1 MNETTPV
8 LKEDEA
14 LPLRIDQD
22 VVVAYADDIE
32 YHRFVK
38 SRCVYEGL
46 SKRPAAIVFKP
57 GHEWSDLEESEMRKL
72 LSKGLT
78 NRSIWIRNP
87 SCGTEKGEFV
97 MAVKGTKDRGGI
109 LFDEIFKSQ
118 LLDRAK
124 RLNDAFC
131 TLGLKDWSINVL
143 DDQSTKSDCRKGGRI
158 SGGVGIR
165 KKKGSTEE
173 NANATENEGT
183 YSSENDSAPEKLPDN
198 WVGGGFGANK
208 NVFEDVTQTLKQTL
222 KVKSRKSASDEV
234 DLLVARQ
241 KIAALGLQDDQ
252 LVSTILSKLEKKQG
266 IENMELEFDFSFTNL
281 IRNQFHFVSMF
292 AGKILFVHF
301 GLDARYRSFCET
313 IKTIHQNVKI
323 TIED

>member
-8 LKEDEA
+8 LKEDES
-14 LPLRIDQD
+14 LPLCIDQD

-57 GHEWSDLEESEMRKL
+57 GQEWSDLEESEMRKL

-87 SCGTEKGEFV
+87 SCGSEKGEFV

-124 RLNDAFC
+124 RLNEAFC
-131 TLGLKDWSINVL
+131 ILGLKSWSINVL
-143 DDQSTKSDCRKGGRI
+143 DDQKTKSDSRKGGRI
-158 SGGVGIR
+158 SGGVEWN

-173 NANATENEGT
+173 NARATENEGAS
-183 YSSENDSAPEKLPDN
+183 SSEDDEEKLPDY
-198 WVGGGFGANK
+198 WCGGGVVVNK
-208 NVFEDVTQTLKQTL
+208 NVFEDVTQTLKQTF
-222 KVKSRKSASDEV
+222 KVKSRKSASDGV

-266 IENMELEFDFSFTNL
+266 IENMELEFDFSFTEL

-292 AGKILFVHF
+292 AGKILFVSF
-301 GLDARYRSFCET
+301 SLDAKYRSFCET
-313 IKTIHQNVKI
+313 IKIIHQNVKI